1 MDSSTGLPPQFASN
15 YNPPQPMTGP
25 SQWSTGLCDCGK
37 DCSSCC
43 LTWCTFISFGQ
54 IAEIVDKGT
63 TSCGAQGAI
72 YLMLGL
78 LTGCQCVYSFQYRS
92 KLRHQYMLPEEPC
105 NDCLVHCC
113 CESCALCQEYRELKY
128 RGFNPSL
135 GWEGNLARQNQGIVL
150 PPVGPG
156 EMER

>member
-1 MDSSTGLPPQFASN
+1 MDSSTGLPPQFAST

-25 SQWSTGLCDCGK
+25 SQWSTGLRDCGK

-43 LTWCTFISFGQ
+43 LTCWCTFISFGQ

-63 TSCGAQGAI
+63 T
-72 YLMLGL
+72 
-78 LTGCQCVYSFQYRS
+78 YRFNS
-92 KLRHQYMLPEEPC
+92 NHEHRK
-105 NDCLVHCC
+105 
-113 CESCALCQEYRELKY
+113 LKY
-128 RGFNPSL
+128 RGFKPSL
-135 GWEGNLARQNQGIVL
+135 GWEGNLARHNQGIVL